1 METTGGVSLRIPATL
16 ESLALVQ
23 DFVGSRGAS
32 LGLGAE
38 LAARLELVV
47 EELVVNV
54 GSYAYPQGGGDME
67 VDCLLTPDAARFCLI
82 LRDWGVAFAPWPW
95 TPRTWTPAWTNANR
109 AAWASSWSG
118 NWPTTAPTAGLERPM
133 NFGLVS
139 AGHKNQRCSIGS
151 TFLRRRGVRGCS
163 RIINSPRT
171 GGSGWQPGPA

>member
-82 LRDWGVAFAPWPW
+82 LRDWGVAFDPLGREAPDLD
-95 TPRTWTPAWTNANR
+95 
-109 AAWASSWSG
+109 
-118 NWPTTAPTAGLERPM
+118 AGLDEREPGGLGIFLVRELADECTYRRHGDM
-133 NFGLVS
+133 NEFRACFALAKDG
-139 AGHKNQRCSIGS
+139 
-151 TFLRRRGVRGCS
+151 RR
-163 RIINSPRT
+163 
-171 GGSGWQPGPA
+171 